1 MTDLS
6 DSIATDTPV
15 SLDPVAPSEHEQVRE
30 LVLRAHPEV
39 VPALVR
45 GDTIGELL
53 ASIEPARQAY
63 ADLADRIGQQQA
75 TAPSV
80 PAGGASSL
88 PTDLARIPAMER
100 IKRGLGV
107 RR

>member
-15 SLDPVAPSEHEQVRE
+15 SLDQVAPSEHELVRE
-30 LVLRAHPEV
+30 LVLQAHPEV

-63 ADLADRIGQQQA
+63 ADLADRIGQQA

-100 IKRGLGV
+100 IKRGLAA